1 MFQMK
6 SSIRPDSFEHFIG
19 QDSVKKRLKVI
30 VESAKLR
37 NEAIDHIL
45 LSGPPGLGKTTL
57 ANIIAKELN
66 VGFHSVSAPTL
77 TKIGDLAKI
86 LSILNFKDI
95 LFIDEIHRLNRPCE
109 EFLYSAMEDFYID
122 VIVGEGITA
131 KSIRIPLQKFTLI
144 GATTRSG
151 FLSSPLRSRFG
162 IELKFSFYSK
172 EEIAKIILQLSN
184 ELMLNLTEEHA
195 LYIADFCR
203 MTPREAVR
211 IIKRLR
217 DYIIVNQQD
226 TITMDFINQCLKEL
240 GIYEMG
246 INEIDKK
253 ILYLMYTRY
262 DGGPVGIKTLSSL
275 LDEEER
281 TILENHEPF
290 LLKMGLIEK
299 TKKGRILTSKGRDL
313 IKNETYVLEN
323 LHKGFY

>member
-1 MFQMK
+1 MK
-6 SSIRPDSFEHFIG
+6 SSIRPNSFKDFIG
-19 QDSVKKRLKVI
+19 QESIVKRLKI
-30 VESAKLR
+30 IIESAKIR

-57 ANIIAKELN
+57 ANLIANELN

-86 LSILNFKDI
+86 LSVLNFKDI
-95 LFIDEIHRLNRPCE
+95 LFIDEIHRLNRSCE
-109 EFLYSAMEDFYID
+109 EFLYSAMEDFFID
-122 VIVGEGITA
+122 IIVGEGITA

-151 FLSSPLRSRFG
+151 FLSAPLRSRFG
-162 IELKFSFYSK
+162 IELKFNFYSK
-172 EEIAKIILQLSN
+172 EEIAKIILNLSQQLD
-184 ELMLNLTEEHA
+184 LNLTEDHA

-211 IIKRLR
+211 IIKRIR
-217 DYIIVNQQD
+217 DYIIVNKQE
-226 TITMDFINQCLKEL
+226 TVHIDFINYCLKEL
-240 GIYEMG
+240 GIFEMG

-253 ILYLMYTRY
+253 ILYLMYSRY
-262 DGGPVGIKTLSSL
+262 EGGPVGIKTLSSL

-299 TKKGRILTSKGRDL
+299 TKKGRMLTTKGIHY
-313 IKNETYVLEN
+313 IKKEQYVLEN
-323 LHKGFY
+323 FYK

>member
-1 MFQMK
+1 MK
-6 SSIRPDSFEHFIG
+6 YSIRPNSFENFIG
-19 QDSVKKRLKVI
+19 QESIVKRLKI
-30 VESAKLR
+30 IIESAKIR

-57 ANIIAKELN
+57 ANLIANELN
-66 VGFHSVSAPTL
+66 VGFHSVSAPAL

-86 LSILNFKDI
+86 LSVLNFKDI
-95 LFIDEIHRLNRPCE
+95 LFIDEIHRLNRSCE
-109 EFLYSAMEDFYID
+109 ELLYSAMEDFFID

-151 FLSSPLRSRFG
+151 FLSAPLRSRFG
-162 IELKFSFYSK
+162 IELKFNFYSK
-172 EEIAKIILQLSN
+172 EEIAKIILNLSQQLD
-184 ELMLNLTEEHA
+184 LNLTEDHA

-211 IIKRLR
+211 IVKRIR
-217 DYIIVNQQD
+217 DYIIVNQQE
-226 TITMDFINQCLKEL
+226 TIHIEFINYCLKEL
-240 GIYEMG
+240 GIFEMG

-253 ILYLMYTRY
+253 ILYLMYSRY
-262 DGGPVGIKTLSSL
+262 DGGPVGIKTLCSL

-299 TKKGRILTSKGRDL
+299 TKKGRMLTTKGIHF
-313 IKNETYVLEN
+313 IKNEQYVLEN
-323 LHKGFY
+323 FYK